1 MVPCRSLTTRGMRV
15 PFKVTS
21 CTSHSDINQP
31 TYLQLL
37 EEAWILRPGSR
48 RRPAGFVK
56 HRDLREEEAQAIMVE
71 LQEQMSIRPPR
82 ATRSGTS

>member
-1 MVPCRSLTTRGMRV
+1 MVHCRSLTTRGMRV

-37 EEAWILRPGSR
+37 DEAWILRPGSR

-56 HRDLREEEAQAIMVE
+56 HSDLREEEARAIMVE
-71 LQEQMSIRPPR
+71 LQEQDVD
-82 ATRSGTS
+82 